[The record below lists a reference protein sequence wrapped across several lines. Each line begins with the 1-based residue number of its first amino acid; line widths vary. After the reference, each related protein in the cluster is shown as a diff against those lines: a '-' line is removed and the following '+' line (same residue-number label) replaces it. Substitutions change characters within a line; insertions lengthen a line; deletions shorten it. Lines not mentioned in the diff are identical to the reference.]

1 MVSIRPKVFER
12 NRIIV
17 LKYTGILLLL
27 LGSLLSPTLTWSQEQ
42 DFGSWVNASVEY
54 EAWKGVDLSFTPE
67 LRFDE
72 NLSRLRNMQA
82 DVGAQY
88 KINKTYNTG
97 AVLRVGQVQRDS
109 GWQGRQRIQLFV
121 GGKWKIMK
129 DLDFSY
135 KSRVQFA
142 FDQQS
147 RTRDAD
153 LNSNIRNKFGISFD
167 GIKKTKLSASYEF
180 FHGIQRGE
188 FLEWQDWRLAFE
200 VERKLNKRNFISVG
214 WIVQTEFTTPRVR
227 RDNILVLSY
236 KFVVPSKF

>member
-1 MVSIRPKVFER
+1 VGIRQDVFER
-12 NRIIV
+12 KRFII
-17 LKYTGILLLL
+17 LKHTGLFILLW
-27 LGSLLSPTLTWSQEQ
+27 GGLLSPILTWSQEQ
-42 DFGSWVNASVEY
+42 DFGSWLNASVEY
-54 EAWKGVDLSFTPE
+54 EAWKNVDLSLTPE

-72 NLSRLRNMQA
+72 NLSRLRNVQA
-82 DVGAQY
+82 DFGAQY
-88 KINKTYNTG
+88 KINKRYSTG
-97 AVLRVGQVQRDS
+97 AVLRIGQVQRNS

-121 GGKWKIMK
+121 GGKWKIVK

-135 KSRVQFA
+135 KTRVQFA
-142 FDQQS
+142 FDQQT

-153 LNSNIRNKFGISFD
+153 MNSNIRNKFGISYD

-188 FLEWQDWRLAFE
+188 FLEWQDWRLAFD
-200 VERKLNKRNFISVG
+200 VERKLNKRNFVSLG